1 MDRRRPV
8 LITALVASFGF
19 LSMALASSMG
29 AEVQRPLSTV
39 VIGGLVSSTI
49 LTLLIIPALTVESL
63 VTGSSH
69 SNHKDAAM
77 SILLSMGLYVFA
89 GLCEIGG
96 GYLVWL
102 WFREGRPLGY
112 GIAGA
117 AILILYGIIPTF
129 QTAHFGRVY
138 AAYGGMFI
146 ILSLL
151 WGWAMD
157 GMRPDRFD
165 IMGAALC
172 LVGMAMIMYAPRG

>member
-1 MDRRRPV
+1 
-8 LITALVASFGF
+8 
-19 LSMALASSMG
+19 
-29 AEVQRPLSTV
+29 
-39 VIGGLVSSTI
+39 
-49 LTLLIIPALTVESL
+49 
-63 VTGSSH
+63 
-69 SNHKDAAM
+69 M
-77 SILLSMGLYVFA
+77 SIVLSIGLYVFA

-138 AAYGGMFI
+138 AAYGGMVSV
-146 ILSLL
+146 LSLL

-157 GMRPDRFD
+157 GMKPDRFD
-165 IMGAALC
+165 IMGGALC
-172 LVGMAMIMYAPRG
+172 LVGMAVIMFAPRG

>member
-1 MDRRRPV
+1 MPLPPFMFLESVSCGYIVQIHSVHFRGEVRK
-8 LITALVASFGF
+8 SFRG
-19 LSMALASSMG
+19 
-29 AEVQRPLSTV
+29 
-39 VIGGLVSSTI
+39 
-49 LTLLIIPALTVESL
+49 TLP
-63 VTGSSH
+63 
-69 SNHKDAAM
+69 SNHKDATM
-77 SILLSMGLYVFA
+77 PLLLSTGLFVLA

-102 WFREGRPLGY
+102 WFREGRPIGY

-146 ILSLL
+146 VFSLL

-165 IMGAALC
+165 IMGGALC
-172 LVGMAMIMYAPRG
+172 LVGMAIIMYAPRG